1 MRIGI
6 DITKA
11 LGRPDGIGNYVTGLA
26 SALMEIDRQ
35 NEYLLYSPVEQ
46 HSSAE
51 VARRFP
57 GAAPNFAYRGS
68 SPPGADRIDV
78 FHVTAHRVPVGMRAP
93 LLFTLYDLSFLTHPD
108 CHTIGN
114 RLLCLAGLARAAAA
128 GARVQAISD
137 ATRQDARQLLALRD
151 VAVVHPAA
159 HARFRPQERAAVDA
173 VLARH
178 GLARPYVL
186 SVGVLEPRKNLAGL
200 LAGFA
205 RLPAEPAVTLAVA
218 GPAGWLVADPR
229 QLAVESGAGERVRLL
244 GEVPDE
250 DLPALYAGA
259 ELLVYPSL
267 HEGFGLPVLEAMSC
281 GTPVVV
287 SRVPALAELVGEAGI
302 LVEPEPQAIADGIA
316 ALLGD
321 PTRRAELSAAGLERA
336 AAFSWHR
343 AAAATLELYRGL
355 AAGPS

>member
-1 MRIGI
+1 MPGDRLRLEVELGRVRSRLAKARATAFVDDQPVAEADLLLGI
-6 DITKA
+6 D
-11 LGRPDGIGNYVTGLA
+11 
-26 SALMEIDRQ
+26 S
-35 NEYLLYSPVEQ
+35 
-46 HSSAE
+46 
-51 VARRFP
+51 
-57 GAAPNFAYRGS
+57 
-68 SPPGADRIDV
+68 
-78 FHVTAHRVPVGMRAP
+78 
-93 LLFTLYDLSFLTHPD
+93 
-108 CHTIGN
+108 
-114 RLLCLAGLARAAAA
+114 RAAS
-128 GARVQAISD
+128 VHP
-137 ATRQDARQLLALRD
+137 T
-151 VAVVHPAA
+151 AVVHPAA

-229 QLAVESGAGERVRLL
+229 QLADESGAGERVRLL

-287 SRVPALAELVGEAGI
+287 SRVPALS
-302 LVEPEPQAIADGIA
+302 
-316 ALLGD
+316 
-321 PTRRAELSAAGLERA
+321 RSA
-336 AAFSWHR
+336 
-343 AAAATLELYRGL
+343 
-355 AAGPS
+355 P